1 MGVNVS
7 SSLMQL
13 CLITECTPTASMP
26 ETINGKKIH
35 KSNWARCLAK
45 WQHIVFGEVCAGK
58 VFHCP
63 PETLDIICFWLIIA
77 AVVGRWNHPLLAI
90 SSKQRQDKPGLKK
103 DQCLFA
109 CKGPRALHHLQ
120 SVGVYF
126 QTNTAGGLNLKQGTF
141 FLQ

>member
-1 MGVNVS
+1 M
-7 SSLMQL
+7 
-13 CLITECTPTASMP
+13 A
-26 ETINGKKIH
+26 KKH

-45 WQHIVFGEVCAGK
+45 WQHIVFGEICAGK

-77 AVVGRWNHPLLAI
+77 AVVGHWNHPLLAI

-109 CKGPRALHHLQ
+109 RKGPNALHHLQ
-120 SVGVYF
+120 PVGVDF
-126 QTNTAGGLNLKQGTF
+126 QTNTAVFQAQNKERFSYNRCGEVCVSDLDISS
-141 FLQ
+141 